1 MKSFIIRIVLFV
13 VAAVPL
19 VWFFYLPNADA
30 LGRVIS
36 VGIGIGIAALFLGAT
51 EPRSFPDRLAKSFT
65 MVSKSPNGLH
75 IESTWLFWILV
86 MGPLLP
92 VLAVVFAAGVFDH
105 SFFPSRP
112 GNHLIYTMLGLFC
125 GATFVFLMACMPSGY
140 RCTVSKGHVRWV
152 TTYFGRALRTVE
164 YPNAR
169 IDSFAPDNGAGGGP
183 VVTIR
188 YDTEQHG
195 TATAKLKFRN
205 LVDLTPE
212 QFHEALSE
220 YLDDES
226 RHNASRR

>member
-19 VWFFYLPNADA
+19 VWFFYLPNADT

-36 VGIGIGIAALFLGAT
+36 VGIGLGIAALFLLAT
-51 EPRSFPDRLAKSFT
+51 EPRQFPDRLANSFT
-65 MVSKSPNGLH
+65 TVDNLQHKLR
-75 IESTWLFWILV
+75 IESTWIAPLIAI
-86 MGPLLP
+86 GPLVP
-92 VLAVVFAAGVFDH
+92 ILASATLAGLFDH

-112 GNHLIYTMLGLFC
+112 GNGPVYYSLGAVTGISL
-125 GATFVFLMACMPSGY
+125 AFVCCFIPSGF
-140 RCTVSKGHVRWV
+140 RCTVSKGHVTWV
-152 TTYFGRALRTVE
+152 ATYFGRDLRTVE

-188 YDTEQHG
+188 YDAEQHG

-220 YLDDES
+220 YLVDES